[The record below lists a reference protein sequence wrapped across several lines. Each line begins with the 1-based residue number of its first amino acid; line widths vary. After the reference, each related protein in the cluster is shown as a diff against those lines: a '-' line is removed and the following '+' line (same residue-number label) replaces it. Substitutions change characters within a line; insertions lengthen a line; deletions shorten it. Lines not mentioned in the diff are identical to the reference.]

1 MKKLLMASVLATS
14 SIFAVTACTSVGAT
28 ADTSAS
34 SSLQKQ
40 HKGTNKDG
48 TRGPLA
54 QLNLSATQQAQIQA
68 IKQNSRN
75 ERVQTREAIQQ
86 VLTVE
91 QRAQLDSMTS
101 ERKSKGR
108 QGHHKKGQQNPLAQ
122 LNLSSAQQ
130 AQIEAIKE
138 NTSIDRMQKREAVMA
153 VLTTDQRAQLEAA
166 KSQRQDKGRRSLN
179 Q

>member
-28 ADTSAS
+28 TDTSTS

-40 HKGTNKDG
+40 YKGANKDG
-48 TRGPLA
+48 MRGPLA

-68 IKQNSRN
+68 IKKNNRN

-91 QRAQLDSMTS
+91 QRAQLDSMKS
-101 ERKSKGR
+101 ERKGKGR
-108 QGHHKKGQQNPLAQ
+108 RGGHRGKQNPLAQ
-122 LNLSSAQQ
+122 LNLSAAQQ
-130 AQIEAIKE
+130 TQIDAIRK
-138 NTSIDRMQKREAVMA
+138 NTSGDRMQKQQAVIA
-153 VLTTDQRAQLEAA
+153 VLTNEQRTQLETL
-166 KSQRQDKGRRSLN
+166 KTQRQNKGHRGFN